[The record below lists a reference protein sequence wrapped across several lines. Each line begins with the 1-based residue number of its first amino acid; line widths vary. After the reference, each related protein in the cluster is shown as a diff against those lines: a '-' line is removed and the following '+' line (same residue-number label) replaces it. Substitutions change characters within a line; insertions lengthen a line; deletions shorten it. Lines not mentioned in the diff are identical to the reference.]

1 MWNILM
7 AIKLSSLISYIQNI
21 QNLFFITSIITNL
34 ALYYFNSLLTFF
46 LKYCYIISLAK
57 EYPFNLIG

>member
-7 AIKLSSLISYIQNI
+7 AITLSSLISYIQNI

-46 LKYCYIISLAK
+46 FEVLLYNF
-57 EYPFNLIG
+57 PG